1 MQSEHFSRLSAPPVI
16 CAARCAEGLDDRG
29 ERALDVSIHCTVHG
43 VNKVRTM
50 HSMYI
55 G

>member
-16 CAARCAEGLDDRG
+16 CGAKCAEGLDDRG

-43 VNKVRTM
+43 VNKVRTLQ
-50 HSMYI
+50 SM
-55 G
+55 